1 MRKLLIII
9 VMAICGFCHAQTASE
24 LTIPQAK
31 NILESFCRNY
41 YNSCFEGKD
50 YIPQSI
56 IIKSV
61 GIDANNGGTYVS
73 GIHSYQGQYIPFVG
87 RKTHNDVQ
95 FRATILIQ
103 RNGYYVIF
111 NKYYERD
118 LLHRN
123 GGWEKSSG
131 VII

>member
-31 NILESFCRNY
+31 NILESFCLNY

-61 GIDANNGGTYVS
+61 GIDANNGVHTLVVSTLTKDNTFHSWVEKLIMTYNL
-73 GIHSYQGQYIPFVG
+73 G
-87 RKTHNDVQ
+87 
-95 FRATILIQ
+95 
-103 RNGYYVIF
+103 
-111 NKYYERD
+111 
-118 LLHRN
+118 LLY
-123 GGWEKSSG
+123 
-131 VII
+131 